1 MFPLIILIS
10 FSLTSLSAT
19 ATSGA
24 EGGATSLSTCLINHN
39 IHNFSIYPT
48 RNDPNSN
55 YFNLLDFSI
64 QNLRFAA
71 SYMPKP
77 TFIILPSSREE
88 LVSTIFC
95 CRKASYEIRVRC
107 GGHSYEGTSCV
118 SFDGSPFVIVD
129 LMKLDDVSVDL
140 DSETA
145 WAQGGATIGQ
155 IYYAIAKVSDVH
167 AFSAGSG
174 PTVGSGGHI
183 SGGGFGLLSRK
194 FGLAADNVVD
204 ALLIDAE
211 GRLLDRKA
219 MGEDVFWAIR
229 GGGGG
234 NWGIVY
240 AWKIRLLKVPKIV
253 TTCMIYRPGSK
264 QYVAQILEKWQIV
277 SPNLVD
283 DFTLGAL
290 LGPAGL
296 PADMK
301 YGNSTPIE
309 ILAQFN
315 ALYLG
320 PKAEALSISNEK
332 LPELGVK
339 NDECKEMTWVESALY
354 FSESADFS
362 GNSSG
367 DISRLKERYNM
378 DAKGFFKCKT
388 DYVKKPVS
396 MDGMLTFL
404 VELEK
409 NPMGYLI
416 FDPYGGAMDKIS
428 DQAIAFPHRKGNLFA
443 VQYYVQWNEEDD
455 AKSNEYIEWLR
466 GFYNKMAP
474 FVSSSPRGA
483 YINYLD
489 MDLGVNMDDDYLLRN
504 ASSHYSSSVDA
515 VERARAWGEKYFLN
529 NYDRLVKAK
538 TKIDPLNVFRHE
550 QSIPPMLGSTQEHKY
565 SSE

>member
-1 MFPLIILIS
+1 MFPIIILIS
-10 FSLTSLSAT
+10 FSFTFLFASV
-19 ATSGA
+19 TSGA
-24 EGGATSLSTCLINHN
+24 GGVTNLSTCLINHN
-39 IHNFSIYPT
+39 VHNFSIYPT
-48 RNDPNSN
+48 KNDQSSSN
-55 YFNLLDFSI
+55 YFNLLDFSL

-77 TFIILPSSREE
+77 TVIILPNSKEE
-88 LVSTIFC
+88 LVSTILC
-95 CRKASYEIRVRC
+95 CRQTSYEIRVRC
-107 GGHSYEGTSCV
+107 GGHSYEGTSYV

-155 IYYAIAKVSDVH
+155 IYYAISRVSDVH

-183 SGGGFGLLSRK
+183 SGGGFGLMSRK
-194 FGLAADNVVD
+194 FGLAADSVVD

-234 NWGIVY
+234 NWGIIY

-264 QYVAQILEKWQIV
+264 QYVAQLLQKWQIV
-277 SPNLVD
+277 TPNLAD
-283 DFTLGAL
+283 DFTLGVL
-290 LGPAGL
+290 MRPIDLR
-296 PADMK
+296 ADMN
-301 YGNSTPIE
+301 YGNTTPIE
-309 ILAQFN
+309 TFPQFN

-320 PKAEALSISNEK
+320 PKTEAVSILNEAF
-332 LPELGVK
+332 PELDAK
-339 NDECKEMTWVESALY
+339 NDDAKEMTWIESALF
-354 FSESADFS
+354 FSELDNVF
-362 GNSSG
+362 GNSSD
-367 DISRLKERYNM
+367 DISRLKERYM
-378 DAKGFFKCKT
+378 DAKTFFKGKSDFVKT
-388 DYVKKPVS
+388 PFS
-396 MDGMLTFL
+396 MDAMMTAL

-409 NPMGYLI
+409 NPKSFLV
-416 FDPYGGAMDKIS
+416 FDPYGGVMDKIS

-443 VQYYVQWNEEDD
+443 VQYYAFWNEEDD
-455 AKSNEYIEWLR
+455 AKSNEYIEWTR

-504 ASSHYSSSVDA
+504 ASSRSSSSSVDA
-515 VERARAWGEKYFLN
+515 VERARAWGEMYFLH

-538 TKIDPLNVFRHE
+538 TQIDPLNVFRHE
-550 QSIPPMLGSTQEHKY
+550 QSIPPMLGSTQEH

>member
-10 FSLTSLSAT
+10 FSFTFLSAS

-24 EGGATSLSTCLINHN
+24 GEGVANLSTCLINHN
-39 IHNFSIYPT
+39 VHNFSMYPT
-48 RNDPNSN
+48 SRN
-55 YFNLLDFSI
+55 YFNLLDFSL

-71 SYMPKP
+71 SNMPKP
-77 TFIILPSSREE
+77 TVIILPNSKEE
-88 LVSTIFC
+88 LVSTILC
-95 CRKASYEIRVRC
+95 CRQTSYEIRVRC
-107 GGHSYEGTSCV
+107 GGHSYEGTSSV
-118 SFDGSPFVIVD
+118 FFDGSPFVIID

-155 IYYAIAKVSDVH
+155 IYYAIAKASDVH

-183 SGGGFGLLSRK
+183 SGGGFGLPSRK
-194 FGLAADNVVD
+194 FGVADSVVDASGKPEIFSRLFKLKRKFRQKYSIYVASPMVD
-204 ALLIDAE
+204 ALLIDAD

-234 NWGIVY
+234 NWGIIY
-240 AWKIRLLKVPKIV
+240 AWKIRLVKVPKIV
-253 TTCMIYRPGSK
+253 TTFKISKPGYK
-264 QYVAQILEKWQIV
+264 QYVA
-277 SPNLVD
+277 P
-283 DFTLGAL
+283 L
-290 LGPAGL
+290 LY
-296 PADMK
+296 K
-301 YGNSTPIE
+301 CTE
-309 ILAQFN
+309 IL
-315 ALYLG
+315 LL
-320 PKAEALSISNEK
+320 
-332 LPELGVK
+332 
-339 NDECKEMTWVESALY
+339 
-354 FSESADFS
+354 
-362 GNSSG
+362 
-367 DISRLKERYNM
+367 LK
-378 DAKGFFKCKT
+378 
-388 DYVKKPVS
+388 YVPNS
-396 MDGMLTFL
+396 MDGIMTAL
-404 VELEK
+404 VEHEK
-409 NPMGYLI
+409 NPNAFLV

-443 VQYYVQWNEEDD
+443 IQYYAQWNEEDD
-455 AKSNEYIEWLR
+455 AKSNEHIEWIR

-483 YINYLD
+483 YVNYLD
-489 MDLGVNMDDDYLLRN
+489 MDLGMNMDDDYLLRN
-504 ASSHYSSSVDA
+504 ASSRYSSSVDA

-550 QSIPPMLGSTQEHKY
+550 QSIPPRLGSTQEHNY

>member
-19 ATSGA
+19 ATNGA

-39 IHNFSIYPT
+39 IHNFSIYST

-55 YFNLLDFSI
+55 YFNLLDFSL

-77 TFIILPSSREE
+77 TLIILPNSKEE
-88 LVSTIFC
+88 LVSTILC
-95 CRKASYEIRVRC
+95 CRQASYQIRVRC
-107 GGHSYEGTSCV
+107 GGHSYEGTSYV

-129 LMKLDDVSVDL
+129 LMKIDDVSVDL

-155 IYYAIAKVSDVH
+155 IYYAIAKASDVH

-194 FGLAADNVVD
+194 FGLAADNIVD
-204 ALLIDAE
+204 ALLIDAD

-277 SPNLVD
+277 TPNLVD
-283 DFTLGAL
+283 DFTLGVL
-290 LGPAGL
+290 LRPADL

-309 ILAQFN
+309 IFPQFN

-320 PKAEALSISNEK
+320 PKTEALSISNETF
-332 LPELGVK
+332 PELGVK
-339 NDECKEMTWVESALY
+339 NDECKEMTWVESALF
-354 FSESADFS
+354 FSELADVS
-362 GNSSG
+362 GNSSA
-367 DISRLKERYNM
+367 DISRLKERYM
-378 DAKGFFKCKT
+378 DGKGFFKGKT

-409 NPMGYLI
+409 NPKGYLV

-443 VQYYVQWNEEDD
+443 IQYLAQWNEEDD
-455 AKSNEYIEWLR
+455 YMSNVYMEWIR
-466 GFYNKMAP
+466 GFYNTMTP

-489 MDLGVNMDDDYLLRN
+489 MDLGVNMVDNYLLRN
-504 ASSHYSSSVDA
+504 ASSSYSSSVDA
-515 VERARAWGEKYFLN
+515 VERARAWGEMYFLH

-538 TKIDPLNVFRHE
+538 TQIDPLNVFRHE

>member
-10 FSLTSLSAT
+10 FSFTFLSAS

-24 EGGATSLSTCLINHN
+24 GEGVANLSTCLINHN
-39 IHNFSIYPT
+39 VHNFSMYPT
-48 RNDPNSN
+48 SRN
-55 YFNLLDFSI
+55 YFNLLDFSL

-71 SYMPKP
+71 SNMPKP
-77 TFIILPSSREE
+77 TVIILPNSKEE
-88 LVSTIFC
+88 LVSTILC
-95 CRKASYEIRVRC
+95 CRQTSYEIRVRC
-107 GGHSYEGTSCV
+107 GGHSYEGTSSV
-118 SFDGSPFVIVD
+118 SFDGSPFVIID

-155 IYYAIAKVSDVH
+155 IYYAIAKASDVH

-194 FGLAADNVVD
+194 FGVAADSVVD
-204 ALLIDAE
+204 ALLIDAD

-234 NWGIVY
+234 NWGIIY
-240 AWKIRLLKVPKIV
+240 AWKIRLVKVPKIV
-253 TTCMIYRPGSK
+253 TTFKISKPGSK
-264 QYVAQILEKWQIV
+264 QYVAPLLYKWQIV
-277 SPNLVD
+277 APNLAD
-283 DFTLGAL
+283 DFTLGVQMI
-290 LGPAGL
+290 PIDL

-301 YGNSTPIE
+301 YGNPTPIE
-309 ILAQFN
+309 ICPQFN
-315 ALYLG
+315 GLYLG
-320 PKAEALSISNEK
+320 PKTEAVSILNEAF
-332 LPELGVK
+332 PELNVK
-339 NDECKEMTWVESALY
+339 NDDAKEMTWIESALF
-354 FSESADFS
+354 FSDLDNIF
-362 GNSSG
+362 GNSSD
-367 DISRLKERYNM
+367 DISHLKERYLGVKICF
-378 DAKGFFKCKT
+378 KGKS
-388 DYVKKPVS
+388 DYVKTPFS
-396 MDGMLTFL
+396 MDGIMTAL
-404 VELEK
+404 VEHEK
-409 NPMGYLI
+409 NPNAFLV

-428 DQAIAFPHRKGNLFA
+428 AQAIAFPHRKGNLFA
-443 VQYYVQWNEEDD
+443 IQYYAQWNEEDD
-455 AKSNEYIEWLR
+455 AKSNEHIEWIR

-483 YINYLD
+483 YVNYLD
-489 MDLGVNMDDDYLLRN
+489 MDLGMNMDDDYLLRN
-504 ASSHYSSSVDA
+504 ASSRYSSSVDA

-550 QSIPPMLGSTQEHKY
+550 QSIPPTLGSTQEHNY